1 MRQRGSSYGRAR
13 AVALLAAALWALA
26 GCGDGGSPPEAEARS
41 RGAGPGNGG
50 RGGPGGPAVVEV
62 ASVETGSI
70 ARRIAVTGV
79 VEPIRV
85 VGVNS
90 QLSGAILTI
99 GAEEGDFVRAGQV
112 MARLDDRELQAQLR
126 SAAAAFEAAEA
137 ALDRAEQLRDREVM
151 TEPEYEQERTRF
163 AAARA
168 QLDQLETRV
177 GYATVTSP
185 IQGVVT
191 EKQVEAGDIVAPQT
205 RLFTV
210 ADVSTMVVQVQVS
223 ELDVVA
229 LDVGDRVHVM
239 LDAFPGQP
247 VPARIRRIFPAA
259 DRATRLVPVE
269 VALEPEGARIARP
282 GFLARVTFE
291 LGLHDDVLLVPASAL
306 LSTDTEA
313 VFVVENGTARRR
325 EVTTGVTSE
334 GRIEIRSGLGA
345 GERVV
350 TAGAN
355 LLRDGAEVRV
365 VNDVPIRDSGA
376 LRSTGPES
384 TL

>member
-1 MRQRGSSYGRAR
+1 MRHGGGAHRRPP
-13 AVALLAAALWALA
+13 VVLLLAAVVSALA
-26 GCGDGGSPPEAEARS
+26 GCGDGGAPPDAEARS
-41 RGAGPGNGG
+41 RGAGPGGGG
-50 RGGPGGPAVVEV
+50 RGGPDGPAVVEV
-62 ASVETGSI
+62 AAVETGSI
-70 ARRIAVTGV
+70 VRRITVSGV

-99 GAEEGDFVRAGQV
+99 GAEEGDLVRAGQV

-126 SAAAAFEAAEA
+126 SAAAAFEAAAA
-137 ALDRAEQLRDREVM
+137 ALERAEQLRDREVM
-151 TEPEYEQERTRF
+151 TVPEYEQERTRF

-191 EKQVEAGDIVAPQT
+191 EKQVEAGDIVAQQT

-239 LDAFPGQP
+239 LDAFPGRP

-291 LGLHDDVLLVPASAL
+291 LGLHDDVLLVPAAAL
-306 LSTDTEA
+306 LSADTEA

-325 EVTTGVTSE
+325 DVTTGVTSG
-334 GRIEIRSGLGA
+334 GRIEIRSGLSV

-355 LLRDGAEVRV
+355 LIRDGAEVRV
-365 VNDVPIRDSGA
+365 VNDIPLRDSGA
-376 LRSTGPES
+376 VRATGEES